1 VLIIPAIDL
10 KEGRCVRLLKG
21 EEGTET
27 VFSEDPSNVARKWE
41 ECGAKLIHVVD
52 LDGAFSGQPK
62 NVEVIRKII
71 ESVSCSVQIG
81 GGIRGIEAIEKYIN
95 MGAGRIIL
103 ATAAFLDSEF
113 LTEACRRFPEK
124 IAVGIDTKMGK
135 VAVKGWKE
143 VVDLEI
149 ESALGVLKS
158 AGVSLIIHT
167 NVDRD
172 GTMEGVDLESV
183 REFVKASPIP
193 VIGSGGIASMEDI
206 EKLSSLEELG
216 LIGVILGKSIYTGRI
231 NLKEAIQRFS

>member
-1 VLIIPAIDL
+1 MLIIPAIDL
-10 KEGRCVRLLKG
+10 KEGKCVRLLKG

-41 ECGAKLIHVVD
+41 GCGAKLIHVVD
-52 LDGAFSGQPK
+52 LDGAFSGEPK
-62 NVEVIRKII
+62 NFDVIREIVK
-71 ESVSCSVQIG
+71 SVSSSVQVG
-81 GGIRGIEAIEKYIN
+81 GGIRSVKTIEKYIHIGVGRVILGT
-95 MGAGRIIL
+95 GAFQDR
-103 ATAAFLDSEF
+103 EF

-149 ESALGVLKS
+149 EATLGVLKS

-206 EKLSSLEELG
+206 EKLSSLEQLG
-216 LIGVILGKSIYTGRI
+216 LTGVILGKSIYTARI
-231 NLKEAIQRFS
+231 NLKEAIERFS

>member
-1 VLIIPAIDL
+1 MLIIPAIDL
-10 KEGRCVRLLKG
+10 KEGKCVRLLKG

-27 VFSEDPSNVARKWE
+27 VFSGDPSNVARKWE

-52 LDGAFSGQPK
+52 LDGAFSGEPK

-71 ESVSCSVQIG
+71 ESVSSSVQIG
-81 GGIRGIEAIEKYIN
+81 GGIRSIEAIEKYIN

-103 ATAAFLDSEF
+103 GTAAFLDSRF

-124 IAVGIDTKMGK
+124 IAAGIDTKVGK

-149 ESALGVLKS
+149 ESALENLKS

-172 GTMEGVDLESV
+172 GTMGGVDLESV
-183 REFVKASPIP
+183 RRFVKASPIP

-231 NLKEAIQRFS
+231 NLKEAIERFS